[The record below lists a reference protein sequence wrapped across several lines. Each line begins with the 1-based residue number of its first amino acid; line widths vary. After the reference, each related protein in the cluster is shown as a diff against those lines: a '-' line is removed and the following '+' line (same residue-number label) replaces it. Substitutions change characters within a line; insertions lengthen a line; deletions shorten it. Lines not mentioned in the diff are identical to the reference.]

1 MRVLIAYDGSA
12 CADDMLLDLTRAGLP
27 PDTEALVVTISE
39 VWLPGVPEEEPEETS
54 DRPIEVR
61 NLRARAAHELHEAH
75 EVAVQGAERVQ
86 GMFPMWT
93 VNARAHADAAA
104 WGVLEVA
111 SEWKPDLIVVGSQ
124 GRSAIKRVLLGSV
137 SLKILSEA
145 TCSVRIARC
154 NHPVNDAPL
163 RIVIGIDGSPD
174 ARAAVEE
181 VAQRHWPAQSAV
193 QVVALLEPMRP
204 AMVPPLGSH
213 FPVMGKETRRQTKE
227 RFEKA
232 LDDAVV
238 SLREAGLNASAE
250 IGEGQ
255 PDKVLLEIASQ
266 WGADAIFVGARGHR
280 FMERILLGSV
290 SSALATH
297 AHCSVEVVRHDGEQ
311 HNP

>member
-12 CADDMLLDLTRAGLP
+12 CADDLLHDLTRAGLP
-27 PDTEALVVTISE
+27 ENTEALVVTISE
-39 VWLPGVPEEEPEETS
+39 VWLPGVPEEEVEEAAE
-54 DRPIEVR
+54 RPIEVR
-61 NLRARAAHELHEAH
+61 NLRGRAAHELHEAH
-75 EVAVQGAERVQ
+75 EIAMQGVERLHALL
-86 GMFPMWT
+86 PSWT

-104 WGVLEVA
+104 WGILAVA
-111 SEWKPDLIVVGSQ
+111 DEWKPDLIVVGSQ

-145 TCSVRIARC
+145 TSSVRIARC
-154 NHPVNDAPL
+154 IHPVENAPL
-163 RIVIGIDGSPD
+163 RIVVGIDGSPD

-181 VAQRHWPAQSAV
+181 VARRHWPAQSAV

-204 AMVPPLGSH
+204 AMIPPIGSH
-213 FPVMGKETRRQTKE
+213 VPVIGKEARRQTKE
-227 RFEKA
+227 RFEKV
-232 LDDAVV
+232 LDEAVLI
-238 SLREAGLNASAE
+238 LREAGLNASAE

-255 PDKVLLEIASQ
+255 PDKVLLEIAGE

-311 HNP
+311 PNR